1 MADVLTTEEFNDL
14 SWMLLEEEDRPD
26 RRTSPREAY
35 PVVQSIAPY
44 DGKHMPRPEAF
55 CPIRCCDLST
65 GGFSFLLPKPPEFR
79 RLVVALGTP
88 SGILYLDAE
97 VAHCSPYPRPTGD
110 FVVGCRFLRKLT

>member
-14 SWMLLEEEDRPD
+14 SWMLLEAEDRLD
-26 RRTSPREAY
+26 RRASAREAY

-55 CPIRCCDLST
+55 CPIRCCDLSA
-65 GGFSFLLPKPPEFR
+65 GGFSFLLPKPPSFR

-97 VAHCSPYPRPTGD
+97 VAHCSLHPRPTGD
-110 FVVGCRFLRKLT
+110 FVIGCRFLRKLT